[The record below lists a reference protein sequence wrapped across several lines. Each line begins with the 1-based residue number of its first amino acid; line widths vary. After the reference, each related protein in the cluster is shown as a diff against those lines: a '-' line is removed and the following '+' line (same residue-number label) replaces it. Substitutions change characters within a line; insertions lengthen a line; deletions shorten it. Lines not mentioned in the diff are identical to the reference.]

1 MRETAGC
8 VAADRKMCSTLV
20 EALRLSTGTVG
31 PE

>member
-1 MRETAGC
+1 MRETAGR
-8 VAADRKMCSTLV
+8 VAADRKMWRTHV